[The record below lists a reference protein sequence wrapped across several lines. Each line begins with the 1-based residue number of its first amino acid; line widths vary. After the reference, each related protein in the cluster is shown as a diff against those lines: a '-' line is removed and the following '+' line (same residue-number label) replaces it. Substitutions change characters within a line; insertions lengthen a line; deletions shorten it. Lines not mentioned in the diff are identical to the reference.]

1 MQLKQLHVAMADEAV
16 CIGGAASSDSY
27 LDIDKVCEAIELT
40 GAECVHPGYGFL
52 SENAAFCERVE
63 QMNVN
68 ESVYGGAPTGKKV
81 KFVGPSQ
88 HAIHSLGDK
97 IQSKLIADAAGV
109 STIPGYNGVVTSP
122 KHAIEIAH
130 SIGYPVMIK
139 ASSGGGGK
147 GMRICYTDAQV
158 EEGYRL
164 GSAEAKSFFGGKTSG
179 LPSRQNH
186 PNSPDKSPFPA
197 SGMYTLNQMIDSWLK
212 NTLKVSLHLDQ
223 H

>member
-1 MQLKQLHVAMADEAV
+1 MADEAV

-164 GSAEAKSFFGGKTSG
+164 GSAEAKSFFGGKTCR
-179 LPSRQNH
+179 LPSPHNH
-186 PNSPDKSPFPA
+186 PYSPDKSLFPA
-197 SGMYTLNQMIDSWLK
+197 SGMYTFDQMIDSWLK